1 MLNLQVLNCF
11 WLTIPVLVWNA
22 AFTRKLPQGYSS
34 DARVPR
40 TLLTL
45 EHALRVLVF
54 GLAIL
59 LPLRVDDLYGR
70 AGLAVYVAGML
81 IYWASWVMQICFQD
95 TRWSRSALGILA
107 PAYTALIWLAG
118 IALIGHS
125 LVYALISI
133 LFTFVHTWHNVMVF
147 GFQ

>member
-11 WLTIPVLVWNA
+11 WLMIPVLLWNA
-22 AFTRKLPQGYSS
+22 VFTGKLPQGYSS

-40 TLLTL
+40 TVLTL

-54 GLAIL
+54 GLTIL
-59 LPLRVDDLYGR
+59 LPLRVDNLYSR
-70 AGLAVYVAGML
+70 AGLAVYLAGVL
-81 IYWASWVMQICFQD
+81 IYFATWIMQIYFRD
-95 TRWSRSALGILA
+95 TRWSRSPLGILS
-107 PAYTALIWLAG
+107 PAYTPLIWLAG

-125 LVYALISI
+125 LVYLLLAI
-133 LFTFVHTWHNVMVF
+133 LFTFIHTWHNVMVF